1 MRRVIAVANQKG
13 GVGKTTTV
21 VNLAAALAAH
31 GRRVLMIDADPQASL
46 SIALGI
52 GEAERSSL
60 ADVLTGDAP
69 IAAVIHDLGNGLS
82 LIPSDLKLA
91 ACEMWLV
98 SRMAREMILKQALR
112 KIESDYILIDCP
124 PSLGLLTVNA
134 LAAADEVIA
143 VFVPEYLAARG
154 LALFMQSID
163 LARDNLNPDL
173 RLLGCLATQVNRTRE
188 HAEMIEAIGQ
198 RWPQIPIQIGRSIR
212 LAESAR
218 ANESILVYDAT
229 NPQAQA
235 YRDLA
240 TWVERQKGK
249 PHGKA

>member
-1 MRRVIAVANQKG
+1 MGSEMCIRDR
-13 GVGKTTTV
+13 
-21 VNLAAALAAH
+21 
-31 GRRVLMIDADPQASL
+31 
-46 SIALGI
+46 
-52 GEAERSSL
+52 
-60 ADVLTGDAP
+60 ADVLTGDTP
-69 IAAVIHDLGNGLS
+69 IDTALYEISERLR

-112 KIESDYILIDCP
+112 KIATDYILIDCP
-124 PSLGLLTVNA
+124 PSLGLLTINA

-154 LALFMQSID
+154 LGLFMQSID
-163 LARDNLNPDL
+163 LAREKLNPDL
-173 RLLGCLATQVNRTRE
+173 ILLGCLAAQVNHTRE
-188 HAEMIEAIGQ
+188 HAEMIDAIAQ
-198 RWPQIPIQIGRSIR
+198 RWPVIPIQIGRTIR
-212 LAESAR
+212 MAESAR

-240 TWVERQKGK
+240 GWVERKGK
-249 PHGKA
+249 SHG

>member
-1 MRRVIAVANQKG
+1 MRRIIAVANQKG

-21 VNLAAALAAH
+21 FNLAAALATR
-31 GRRVLMIDADPQASL
+31 GRQVLMIDADPQASL

-52 GEAERSSL
+52 G
-60 ADVLTGDAP
+60 ADVLTGDAS
-69 IAAVIHDLGNGLS
+69 ISTVIHDLGNGLS

-98 SRMAREMILKQALR
+98 SRMAREMILKQSLR

-143 VFVPEYLAARG
+143 VFVPEFLAVRG
-154 LALFMQSID
+154 LTLFMQSID
-163 LARDNLNPDL
+163 LARENLNPSL
-173 RLLGCLATQVNRTRE
+173 TLLGCLATQVGRTRE
-188 HAEMIEAIGQ
+188 HTEMLEAIGQ
-198 RWPQIPIQIGRSIR
+198 RWPLIPIQIGRSIR
-212 LAESAR
+212 VAESAR
-218 ANESILVYDAT
+218 ANESILVYDTT

-240 TWVERQKGK
+240 AWVERQKGK